1 MDQTAKERERGQ
13 KMARSS
19 KEALQRFVTVA
30 THQFLKLVLLTWGH
44 RWKRQCKMTIP
55 LSTSHNFVESG
66 YAKPECDGRFRCWM
80 RAERHPETTR
90 PCRNNDNKPK
100 RSAWWHFLSLCRE
113 EKWKQVIDTRNTY
126 ILNSRKQNFF
136 L

>member
-1 MDQTAKERERGQ
+1 MDQTAKERERGR

-100 RSAWWHFLSLCRE
+100 WPAWWHFLSL
-113 EKWKQVIDTRNTY
+113 
-126 ILNSRKQNFF
+126 LSRGKVETSHRHLEYLHFKF
-136 L
+136 K